1 MPDNQNPG
9 TINSQPNVLKQ
20 SFATLQTV
28 VNYGADAVNGEET
41 ENKFALQKDLNS
53 LTKKA
58 NDLQGELSTLKGSG
72 TGSVQ
77 SQISSAL
84 DKYAEI
90 TPKGNVYTISI
101 GSGKSKASFV
111 SPSVYEG
118 SGDIAALAYGRNVKV
133 NADGA
138 FASGSFSVV
147 KPTNANQML
156 VSTAGGQGLEF
167 RAIPKVTTGI
177 SEEDGKALVD
187 INVATSGDSTT
198 ISGVHKP
205 FVNKVTTSGTGNVV
219 DGASVSNN
227 VLTLKKDTTAIVSV
241 AGSQTGE
248 SSNSQSG
255 DVAIK
260 SISKNGSELS
270 YATTQVV
277 TPSHLSKQLSEYWRT
292 FDADTAAGSNG
303 LKDYIDNADSGLEG
317 RIDSLEDAVGSGD
330 AGGSLTSRV
339 GALETKYNTLTGGDA
354 TAKLSDYMKKDA
366 ITFDVS
372 GGTLTI
378 TVKE

>member
-20 SFATLQTV
+20 NFATLQTV

-118 SGDIAALAYGRNVKV
+118 SGDIAALAYGRGTSPPWPMGGTSRSMRTGPSP
-133 NADGA
+133 AAASRSSSRRTPIRCWSRRLGA
-138 FASGSFSVV
+138 
-147 KPTNANQML
+147 
-156 VSTAGGQGLEF
+156 
-167 RAIPKVTTGI
+167 
-177 SEEDGKALVD
+177 KALS
-187 INVATSGDSTT
+187 SGRFQ
-198 ISGVHKP
+198 K
-205 FVNKVTTSGTGNVV
+205 
-219 DGASVSNN
+219 
-227 VLTLKKDTTAIVSV
+227 
-241 AGSQTGE
+241 
-248 SSNSQSG
+248 
-255 DVAIK
+255 
-260 SISKNGSELS
+260 
-270 YATTQVV
+270 
-277 TPSHLSKQLSEYWRT
+277 
-292 FDADTAAGSNG
+292 
-303 LKDYIDNADSGLEG
+303 
-317 RIDSLEDAVGSGD
+317 
-330 AGGSLTSRV
+330 
-339 GALETKYNTLTGGDA
+339 
-354 TAKLSDYMKKDA
+354 
-366 ITFDVS
+366 
-372 GGTLTI
+372 
-378 TVKE
+378 